1 MKKRLMIGVA
11 VGAFL
16 VTVAAPVTATQP
28 DPPPDGFHKVWIC
41 HRTLSETNPYV
52 VIPVDVETW
61 DAEQNGHNRPHN
73 NAPDDFYLADV
84 VKGEPKPSDDRCSCG
99 PGEPG

>member
-1 MKKRLMIGVA
+1 MAA
-11 VGAFL
+11 VGAL
-16 VTVAAPVTATQP
+16 LATVAAPVTATQP
-28 DPPPDGFHKVWIC
+28 DPRPDGFHKVWIC
-41 HRTLSETNPYV
+41 HRTLSETNPFV
-52 VIPVDVETW
+52 VIPVDIETW

-84 VKGEPKPSDDRCSCG
+84 VKGEPKPSADRCSCD